1 MLRKLAIAVAAVA
14 AVGSAQAATYNW
26 DEHGPIELTLLGGP
40 ASGGLVMG
48 SGVFFDYY
56 DFTISAQS
64 TVSSTLVSTA
74 QPPLFG
80 ILDGSYALISTT
92 DLDSDPSTDD
102 SFLIPNTMRGY
113 SGATGDDVNS
123 FVLNPGA
130 YRYVV
135 TGNVLGMGGI
145 YLLTSTVTPVPEPE
159 TISLMLAGVGL
170 LGFMAKRRKAS

>member
-14 AVGSAQAATYNW
+14 AVGSAQATTYDW
-26 DEHGPIELTLLGGP
+26 GLHDPIELTLLGGP

-48 SGVFFDYY
+48 SGVFT
-56 DFTISAQS
+56 DFYNFAIAVQS

-80 ILDGSYALISTT
+80 ILDGTYGLISAGDDNT
-92 DLDSDPSTDD
+92 LDTVDD
-102 SFLIPNTMRGY
+102 FMIQGAMYGY
-113 SGATGDDVNS
+113 SGSTGDVVNS
-123 FVLNPGA
+123 IVLNPGV
-130 YRYVV
+130 YRYGV